1 MCVCVY
7 IFFFQRWRAQRTFRW
22 CIIPEV
28 QDRINKEW
36 LFLSGDHPLMWTTG
50 NQLLP
55 SLSSQSGGGVHVPTP
70 PPLPAVGPCLP
81 ACKSP
86 AAARGPSP
94 PGWSPLPCAP
104 TWHLCSSCH
113 VGWVRLLV
121 DDPSQGGGL
130 TLPESSLCS
139 SFISS
144 LLNVD
149 ILIPGIAASP
159 SGLLT
164 FFSWLP
170 FSLSWTPHS
179 PNPSAWACLY
189 FLNSST

>member
-1 MCVCVY
+1 MCVY
-7 IFFFQRWRAQRTFRW
+7 IFFFSKDEELREHLDGA
-22 CIIPEV
+22 
-28 QDRINKEW
+28 
-36 LFLSGDHPLMWTTG
+36 LFQKFKTESTRSGSLSGDHPLMWTTG

-164 FFSWLP
+164 FFS
-170 FSLSWTPHS
+170 
-179 PNPSAWACLY
+179 
-189 FLNSST
+189 